1 MARKLNA
8 LLRLTEMA
16 CPNANR
22 RSLEKDPCEPMT
34 AMGNNTK
41 EAAFATMV
49 SRAVRAKI
57 ADRFAKK
64 ILVSEMGSG
73 TRLR

>member
-1 MARKLNA
+1 
-8 LLRLTEMA
+8 
-16 CPNANR
+16 
-22 RSLEKDPCEPMT
+22 MT

-64 ILVSEMGSG
+64 ILVSEMGRG